1 MTIASIAC
9 KKCENDLWEE
19 RYGDDLLHCTN
30 CTETRP
36 YIRRQKRDDI
46 VTPSQ
51 ERKLA
56 AIKRYFD
63 GSQFSLDGEP
73 SKEITKLETHLQEG
87 TGLYYISIETGSNS
101 IWSLEG
107 GYFAIGRRGGLRV
120 LSVYRVTDDKKALQT
135 HIAKILG
142 GKVRW

>member
-1 MTIASIAC
+1 MNITSIAC
-9 KKCENDLWEE
+9 KKCGNDMWED
-19 RYGDDLLHCTN
+19 RYGDDLLRCTN
-30 CTETRP
+30 CMETRP

-46 VTPSQ
+46 VTTSQ

-63 GSQFSLDGEP
+63 GSQFSRDEEP
-73 SKEITKLETHLQEG
+73 SKKITKLETYLQEG
-87 TGLYYISIETGSNS
+87 TGLYYIKIETGSNN

-107 GYFAIGRRGGLRV
+107 GYFSIGRRGGLRV
-120 LSVYRVTDDKKALQT
+120 LSVYRVTDNEKALQA

-142 GKVRW
+142 GKVG